1 MGNGMKRCACV
12 WTLVGVI
19 TLGVVQLRAQDLD
32 PRAYAHVPVDISF
45 LVGGLTFS
53 GGSIVTDPT
62 LPLKDLEATVL
73 SATLGYGRTFALFGQ
88 TAQAFV
94 IVPVSW
100 ATASATINGEQQSI
114 DRTGLADARLRL
126 SWLAI
131 GAPATSLQEFGKS
144 PRETILGISLTIGAP
159 TGQAFSDKL
168 INIGTHRWQFKPEV
182 ALSYPIS
189 DKWLVDLYA
198 AVNMFTDN
206 ASFYPGT
213 SLREQDPMAAFQAHV
228 SYTFRSMQWAA
239 LNMTYYVGGTS
250 YVNGIANADE
260 QNNVRIGGTFV
271 TPVGKEHSIKI
282 AASTGAIV
290 RVGAN
295 FTTLAVAWQTT
306 FF

>member
-1 MGNGMKRCACV
+1 M
-12 WTLVGVI
+12 LVGVCA
-19 TLGVVQLRAQDLD
+19 LGMVQVRAQDLD

-131 GAPATSLQEFGKS
+131 GAPATTLQEFGRS
-144 PRETILGISLTIGAP
+144 PRETILGMSLTIGAP

-182 ALSYPIS
+182 AMSFPFA

-198 AVNMFTDN
+198 AVNFFTDN

-213 SLREQDPMAAFQAHV
+213 SLREQDPLAAFQAHV
-228 SYTFRSMQWAA
+228 SYTFRSSQWVA

-250 YVNGIANADE
+250 YVNGVAQADQ

>member
-1 MGNGMKRCACV
+1 MRSALSIWIV
-12 WTLVGVI
+12 VGVI
-19 TLGVVQLRAQDLD
+19 TLGMVQVRAQDLD

-144 PRETILGISLTIGAP
+144 PRTTILGISLTIGAP

-182 ALSYPIS
+182 AMSFPFS

-213 SLREQDPMAAFQAHV
+213 TLREQDPMAAFQAHV
-228 SYTFRSMQWAA
+228 SYTFRNMQWAA

-250 YVNGIANADE
+250 YLNGVAQADQ
-260 QNNVRIGGTFV
+260 QNNVRVGGTFV